1 MRKEWM
7 NPEITELSV
16 KKKKKVEPII
26 VSTFSVQSLC
36 GWKGPCCLAESG
48 YIFETEDAEREDFRN
63 NHLPNCPKYNSAT
76 DSCVVS

>member
-7 NPEITELSV
+7 NPEIAELSV
-16 KKKKKVEPII
+16 KGTEKVEPII
-26 VSTFSVQSLC
+26 VSTFSVQLLL
-36 GWKGPCCLAESG
+36 GWECSCCLAESRH
-48 YIFETEDAEREDFRN
+48 IFETEDAAREDFRN

>member
-16 KKKKKVEPII
+16 KGTEKVEPII
-26 VSTFSVQSLC
+26 VSTFSVQLLL
-36 GWKGPCCLAESG
+36 GWECSCCLAESRR
-48 YIFETEDAEREDFRN
+48 IFETEDAAREDFRN